1 MTSSSSYLQKK
12 KCRRFM
18 DYILLYKMIDGY
30 IM

>member
-1 MTSSSSYLQKK
+1 MTSSSSFLQKK
-12 KCRRFM
+12 KCRFM